1 MARLPALN
9 LAGHSVTL
17 NNGCVTLSSEIRSCQ
32 ANNIEDARQVAMYL
46 WNNFLGGQSCSRPL
60 GDAALDGIDFV
71 IEGGKVQYWDEL
83 GSKIKQY
90 SKQQS
95 LIPLGKVSYKNH

>member
-1 MARLPALN
+1 
-9 LAGHSVTL
+9 
-17 NNGCVTLSSEIRSCQ
+17 
-32 ANNIEDARQVAMYL
+32 MYL

-83 GSKIKQY
+83 GSKIVFK
-90 SKQQS
+90 
-95 LIPLGKVSYKNH
+95 